1 MRRTRGPCQDPRSL
15 AVRTVMT
22 LVSFGSRCAPYWL
35 QGVTVA
41 LPWSPIQRTDRA
53 DDILLRNHRLRRTEC
68 PTNLRPFRLNDF
80 GRPRGVRIRPTS
92 ARTGNFSSRGGLRG
106 GSPGRGFAHL
116 EDSQGSGPPFR
127 SAGPYPPVRPRPRP
141 RQAEAALC
149 LREVEGSSNRGL
161 W

>member
-53 DDILLRNHRLRRTEC
+53 DDILLRNHRLRRTEY

-80 GRPRGVRIRPTS
+80 GRPRDVRIRPTS
-92 ARTGNFSSRGGLRG
+92 ARTGHF
-106 GSPGRGFAHL
+106 
-116 EDSQGSGPPFR
+116 PPL
-127 SAGPYPPVRPRPRP
+127 A
-141 RQAEAALC
+141 C
-149 LREVEGSSNRGL
+149 LREASPARAL
-161 W
+161 AHL